1 LNTPGKSDPAAQTPR
16 GGGSGS
22 RPTAQTPRS
31 GGPGGRPAAVI
42 SELGERGLIE
52 RIRQRLPPPS
62 EALIVGIGDDAAV
75 AQPDRGALQVLTT
88 DALVEGVHFDR
99 RFSSLSDVGYKALAV
114 NVSDVAA
121 MGGAPRLALVSM
133 MLPEAAAVGE
143 IDAIIDGLTEMARAA
158 GVSVAGGN
166 ITRSPGPLA
175 IDVMLVGSVRPRRV
189 LERRGGRPGDA
200 LFVTGSVGAA
210 AAGLSWLREH
220 ATRPDDSPTDSD
232 MAACVS
238 RYRRPEPRARVGAL
252 LGRTR
257 TASACIDLS
266 DGLSEALRQV
276 AEASGTGARID
287 AAELPV
293 PPAARAWFVERG
305 DDPVRAAVAGGDDYE
320 LLFAVPKRRMKAV
333 RAVERQARGVSI
345 TRIGELTAG
354 PELVLDSQDHAEPL
368 PGGFSHF

>member
-1 LNTPGKSDPAAQTPR
+1 DRSKSRSSGRPGPLNTPGKSDPAAQTPR

-22 RPTAQTPRS
+22 RPTAQTPRR

-158 GVSVAGGN
+158 GVSVAGGKN
-166 ITRSPGPLA
+166 TPPPGPPGVR
-175 IDVMLVGSVRPRRV
+175 VM
-189 LERRGGRPGDA
+189 
-200 LFVTGSVGAA
+200 
-210 AAGLSWLREH
+210 
-220 ATRPDDSPTDSD
+220 
-232 MAACVS
+232 
-238 RYRRPEPRARVGAL
+238 
-252 LGRTR
+252 
-257 TASACIDLS
+257 
-266 DGLSEALRQV
+266 
-276 AEASGTGARID
+276 
-287 AAELPV
+287 
-293 PPAARAWFVERG
+293 
-305 DDPVRAAVAGGDDYE
+305 
-320 LLFAVPKRRMKAV
+320 
-333 RAVERQARGVSI
+333 
-345 TRIGELTAG
+345 
-354 PELVLDSQDHAEPL
+354 
-368 PGGFSHF
+368 